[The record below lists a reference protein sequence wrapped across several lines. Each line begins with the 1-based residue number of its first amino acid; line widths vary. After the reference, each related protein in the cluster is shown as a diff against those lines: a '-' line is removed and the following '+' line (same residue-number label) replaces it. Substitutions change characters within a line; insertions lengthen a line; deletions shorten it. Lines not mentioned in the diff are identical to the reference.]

1 MKNAIS
7 TSADNPAPS
16 LIKTICYP
24 ESTKFYSVACEYG
37 FKHESE
43 ARREYMYMMKKD
55 HTSFKVTECGLV
67 IDPMFPFL
75 GATPDGLVTC
85 GCCGNGSLEIKCP
98 FSCRKKELKEVA
110 EENSR
115 FFLSQKE
122 DGTLELKQNHQYY
135 YQVQLQMKL
144 CNVEYCDFVA
154 WKKDGDIFIQRIMLD
169 SEFIDDAIR
178 AAEPVIKLGILPEL
192 VARWFTR
199 SRIPKLASDSLGTPV
214 LQSNAGNVDD
224 PTTSSANKDAAVD
237 VDHDNEGN
245 IDDPTTSS
253 ANKDAVD
260 VDHDNEGTID
270 DPTTSSANKD
280 AAVDVDRDDNVIST
294 THYHSPNR
302 SCDQNTISPNSI
314 VNVNSSKPVSDG
326 NQKLWCYCSQD
337 DVDNNLIG
345 CDNIDCKIQWFHLSC
360 VNLTQDQVPDG
371 NWYCFDCRK

>member
-1 MKNAIS
+1 MVAVVIVVWRSNA
-7 TSADNPAPS
+7 
-16 LIKTICYP
+16 L
-24 ESTKFYSVACEYG
+24 
-37 FKHESE
+37 
-43 ARREYMYMMKKD
+43 
-55 HTSFKVTECGLV
+55 
-67 IDPMFPFL
+67 FL
-75 GATPDGLVTC
+75 A
-85 GCCGNGSLEIKCP
+85 
-98 FSCRKKELKEVA
+98 RKKELKEVA

-169 SEFIDDAIR
+169 SKFIDDAIR

-214 LQSNAGNVDD
+214 LQSNAGSVDD

-253 ANKDAVD
+253 ANKDAID

-294 THYHSPNR
+294 THCHSPNR
-302 SCDQNTISPNSI
+302 SCDQNSISPNSI

-326 NQKLWCYCSQD
+326 NQKLWCYCSRD